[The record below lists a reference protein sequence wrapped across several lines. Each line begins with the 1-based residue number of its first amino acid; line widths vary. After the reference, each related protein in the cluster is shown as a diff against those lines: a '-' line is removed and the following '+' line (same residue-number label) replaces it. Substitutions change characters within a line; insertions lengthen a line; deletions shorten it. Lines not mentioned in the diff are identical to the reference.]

1 MPMSSRFVRASK
13 YRHVYGTAARR
24 ELSYDN
30 VKVSGNAWDTNLIK
44 VNPKFFSL
52 NWNSSGGGAFAVI
65 PLSMTGKISDALPL
79 YRGHSAAVLD
89 TDFSPF
95 NDNLIA
101 SGAEDSKVFLYTIPD
116 EIGEV
121 DIEPVV
127 RLTSHGR
134 KVGQVLFNPVAENV
148 LLSASADLTM
158 KLWDVEK
165 GVEKQEI
172 TGHMEIIQSV
182 AWNYNGTLVAT
193 TCRDKKLRV
202 FDVRSNKIVQTA
214 DGHAGVKGSRVVWMG
229 NSDRIAT
236 TGFSK
241 MSDRQVY
248 VWDTTNLAT
257 PLKTNNLDTSS
268 GVIMPF
274 YDGDSN
280 MLYLAGK
287 GDGNIRYYE
296 YENDEMFVLSEY
308 SSNVPQRG
316 LGFMPKR
323 GLNVNDC
330 EIARAFK
337 VSNGIVE
344 PISFTVPRKSDS
356 FQGDLFPD
364 CIGDEAA
371 LTADAWFGGETAD
384 PKLISLEKG
393 FTASVKKEFVAS
405 VAAQAAEDIVAP
417 LKNDKD
423 YQEAYHKLRQEN
435 EDLKNQ
441 IAQKDVKIRLLEVQ
455 LEQLTSA

>member
-1 MPMSSRFVRASK
+1 MSSRFVRASK

-121 DIEPVV
+121 DIEPIV
-127 RLTSHGR
+127 RLNSHGR

-165 GVEKQEI
+165 GLEKQEI

-202 FDVRSNKIVQTA
+202 FDVRSNKVVQVA
-214 DGHAGVKGSRVVWMG
+214 DGHAGVKGSRVVWLG

-296 YENDEMFVLSEY
+296 YENDEMFLLSEY
-308 SSNVPQRG
+308 GSNVPQRG

-323 GLNVNDC
+323 ALNVNDC

-356 FQGDLFPD
+356 FQSDLFPD

-393 FTASVKKEFVAS
+393 FTASAKKEFVAS

-417 LKNDKD
+417 LKSDKD

-455 LEQLTSA
+455 LEQLSSA

>member
-1 MPMSSRFVRASK
+1 MSRFVRPSK

-24 ELSYDN
+24 ELCYDN
-30 VKVSGNAWDTNLIK
+30 VKISGNAWDTNLIK

-65 PLSMTGKISDALPL
+65 PLSMTGKVSDALPL

-95 NDNLIA
+95 NDHLIA
-101 SGAEDSKVFLYTIPD
+101 SGAEDSKVFIYSIPE

-127 RLTSHGR
+127 RLNAHGR

-148 LLSASADLTM
+148 LLSASADLTVR
-158 KLWDVEK
+158 LWDVEK
-165 GVEKQEI
+165 GLEKQEI
-172 TGHMEIIQSV
+172 TGHMEVIQSV

-193 TCRDKKLRV
+193 TCRDKKIRV
-202 FDVRSNKIVQTA
+202 FDIRSNKIVQQG
-214 DGHAGVKGSRVVWMG
+214 DSHQGVKGSRVVWMG
-229 NSDRIAT
+229 DSNKLAT
-236 TGFSK
+236 TGFSR
-241 MSDRQVY
+241 MSDRQVNI
-248 VWDTTNLAT
+248 WDAASLEK
-257 PLKTNNLDTSS
+257 PLKSLNLDTSS

-274 YDGDSN
+274 YDGDSK

-296 YENDEMFVLSEY
+296 YENDELYTLSEFG
-308 SSNVPQRG
+308 SNVPQRG
-316 LGFMPKR
+316 IGFMPKR
-323 GLNVNDC
+323 ALNINEC
-330 EIARAFK
+330 EIMRAYK

-356 FQGDLFPD
+356 FQADIFPD
-364 CIGDEAA
+364 CTGDEPA
-371 LTADAWFGGETAD
+371 LTADEFFAGEVAN

-393 FTASVKKEFVAS
+393 FTASTKKEFVAS
-405 VAAQAAEDIVAP
+405 APAQAAEEAVVTAP
-417 LKNDKD
+417 KSDKD

-455 LEQLTSA
+455 LEQLTPA

>member
-1 MPMSSRFVRASK
+1 MSRFVRPSK
-13 YRHVYGTAARR
+13 YRHVYGTANKR
-24 ELSYDN
+24 ELCYDN
-30 VKVSGNAWDTNLIK
+30 VRVSGNAWDTNLIK

-65 PLSMTGKISDALPL
+65 PLSMTGKVSDALPL
-79 YRGHSAAVLD
+79 YRGHTAAVLD

-101 SGAEDSKVFLYTIPD
+101 SCAEDSKVFIYTIPD

-127 RLTSHGR
+127 RLSSHGR

-158 KLWDVEK
+158 RLWDVEK
-165 GVEKQEI
+165 GQEKQEI

-182 AWNYNGTLVAT
+182 SWNYNGTLVAT

-202 FDVRSNKIVQTA
+202 FDVRSNKVVQQA
-214 DGHAGVKGSRVVWMG
+214 DSHQGIKGSRVVWMG
-229 NSDRIAT
+229 DSGRLAT

-241 MSDRQVY
+241 MSDRQVNI
-248 VWDTTNLAT
+248 WDGSNLDN
-257 PLKTNNLDTSS
+257 PLRSTNLDTSS
-268 GVIMPF
+268 GVVMPF

-296 YENDEMFVLSEY
+296 YENDELFTLSEFGT
-308 SSNVPQRG
+308 NVPQRG
-316 LGFMPKR
+316 IGFMPKR
-323 GLNVNDC
+323 ALNVNEC
-330 EIARAFK
+330 EIARAYK
-337 VSNGIVE
+337 VSNGSVE

-356 FQGDLFPD
+356 FQADLFPD
-364 CIGDEAA
+364 CVGDEAA
-371 LTADAWFGGETAD
+371 LSADAWFGGETAN

-393 FTASVKKEFVAS
+393 FTATVKKEFVSSA
-405 VAAQAAEDIVAP
+405 AAQVAEEVVVVP
-417 LKNDKD
+417 KSDKD

-455 LEQLTSA
+455 LEQLTPA

>member
-1 MPMSSRFVRASK
+1 MSSRFVRASK
-13 YRHVYGTAARR
+13 YRHVYGTATRR
-24 ELSYDN
+24 ELCYDN
-30 VKVSGNAWDTNLIK
+30 VKVSGNAWDTNLVK
-44 VNPKFFSL
+44 VNPKFLSL
-52 NWNSSGGGAFAVI
+52 NWNSGGGGAFAVI
-65 PLSMTGKISDALPL
+65 PLSLTGKISDALPL

-116 EIGEV
+116 ELGEV
-121 DIEPVV
+121 DIDPVV
-127 RLTSHGR
+127 RLTTHGR
-134 KVGQVLFNPVAENV
+134 KVGHVLFNPVAENV

-172 TGHMEIIQSV
+172 TGHMEVVQSV
-182 AWNYNGTLVAT
+182 CWNYNGTLVAT

-202 FDVRSNKIVQTA
+202 FDVRSNKVVQQG
-214 DGHAGVKGSRVVWMG
+214 DSHQGVKGSRVVWMG
-229 NSDRIAT
+229 DSNRLAT

-241 MSDRQVY
+241 MSDRQVNI
-248 VWDTTNLAT
+248 WDSGNLEN
-257 PLKTNNLDTSS
+257 PLKSNNIDTSS

-287 GDGNIRYYE
+287 GDGNIRYFE
-296 YENDEMFVLSEY
+296 WENEEMHILSEY

-316 LGFMPKR
+316 LAFMPKR
-323 GLNVNDC
+323 GLSVESC
-330 EIARAFK
+330 EIARAYK
-337 VSNGIVE
+337 VSNGLVE

-356 FQGDLFPD
+356 FQSDLFPD
-364 CIGDEAA
+364 CVGDEPA
-371 LTADAWFGGETAD
+371 LTADAWFSGESAN
-384 PKLISLEKG
+384 PKLVSLEKG

-405 VAAQAAEDIVAP
+405 AAAQVAEEIVIAP
-417 LKNDKD
+417 KNDKE

-441 IAQKDVKIRLLEVQ
+441 VAQKDVKIRLLEVQ
-455 LEQLTSA
+455 LEQLSSK

>member
-1 MPMSSRFVRASK
+1 MSRFVRPSK
-13 YRHVYGTAARR
+13 YRHVYGTVARR

-101 SGAEDSKVFLYTIPD
+101 SGAEDSKVFIYTIPD
-116 EIGEV
+116 ELGEV
-121 DIEPVV
+121 DIDPIV
-127 RLTSHGR
+127 RLNSHGR

-165 GVEKQEI
+165 GLEKQEI

-202 FDVRSNKIVQTA
+202 FDVRSNKIVQQA
-214 DGHAGVKGSRVVWMG
+214 DSHQGVKGSRVVWLG
-229 NSDRIAT
+229 TGDRLAT

-241 MSDRQVY
+241 MSDRQVNI
-248 VWDTTNLAT
+248 WDSSNLEK
-257 PLKTNNLDTSS
+257 PLKSTNLDTSS

-274 YDGDSN
+274 FDNDSN

-296 YENDEMFVLSEY
+296 YENDELFTLSEFG
-308 SSNVPQRG
+308 SNTPQRG
-316 LGFMPKR
+316 LAFMPKR
-323 GLNVNDC
+323 ALNVNDC
-330 EIARAFK
+330 EIARAYK
-337 VSNGIVE
+337 VSNGMVE

-356 FQGDLFPD
+356 FQADLFPD
-364 CIGDEAA
+364 CVGDEAS
-371 LTADAWFGGETAD
+371 LTADAWFGGETAS

-393 FTASVKKEFVAS
+393 FTASTKKEFVAS
-405 VAAQAAEDIVAP
+405 VAAQAAEDIVTIP
-417 LKNDKD
+417 KSDKD

-455 LEQLTSA
+455 LEQLTPA